1 MGAMS
6 ASANPRPDRQRRPA
20 DPPGTAPRRA
30 ALRLLD
36 AVLRR
41 GEPLESALPQATR
54 GLEGADRGL
63 AHAIAAET
71 LRRLP
76 DLDSLIDS
84 ATRQV
89 LPEDAKART
98 ALRIA
103 LVQTLALGT
112 PPHAAIAT
120 VLPLVDSGPRK
131 LVHGVFGALTRGGA
145 TLPETPTLPPVIAD
159 RWGTAWGEA
168 TVAAAARAIAVPPP
182 LDLTLA
188 SPAALAPEGDHLAPD
203 QRRVRDA
210 APVAKL
216 PGFAEGDWWVQDVA
230 ASLPARLIGR
240 GPGRALDLCAAPG
253 GKTMQL
259 AAAGWDVTA
268 LEISPTRAAR
278 LHENLTRTKLPA
290 TVVIADAMDWVPAE
304 PVDALLLDAPC
315 SATGIFRRH
324 PDVLYRAHPRIIA
337 DMAALQAQ
345 LLDRAADWVRPGGR
359 LVYATCSL
367 EREEGEEQLERFLAE
382 HPDYAIEAPRPGE
395 LPDGVNAEA
404 AGYVR
409 TLPGTLE
416 EAGGC
421 DGFFIVRLVRASA

>member
-1 MGAMS
+1 
-6 ASANPRPDRQRRPA
+6 
-20 DPPGTAPRRA
+20 
-30 ALRLLD
+30 
-36 AVLRR
+36 
-41 GEPLESALPQATR
+41 
-54 GLEGADRGL
+54 
-63 AHAIAAET
+63 
-71 LRRLP
+71 
-76 DLDSLIDS
+76 
-84 ATRQV
+84 
-89 LPEDAKART
+89 
-98 ALRIA
+98 
-103 LVQTLALGT
+103 
-112 PPHAAIAT
+112 
-120 VLPLVDSGPRK
+120 
-131 LVHGVFGALTRGGA
+131 
-145 TLPETPTLPPVIAD
+145 
-159 RWGTAWGEA
+159 
-168 TVAAAARAIAVPPP
+168 
-182 LDLTLA
+182 
-188 SPAALAPEGDHLAPD
+188 
-203 QRRVRDA
+203 
-210 APVAKL
+210 
-216 PGFAEGDWWVQDVA
+216 VQDVA